1 MPISKERLTE
11 LEDSPEHAIDTSDIP
26 EATEAF
32 FRAAQLRR
40 PKALNGM
47 PLPDVRDREQKE
59 ASVQVKS

>member
-1 MPISKERLTE
+1 MPISKERLAE
-11 LEDSPEHAIDTSDIP
+11 LEDSLEHEVDTSDIP

-47 PLPDVRDREQKE
+47 PSAGVGDPEQKE